1 MILVL
6 LAALVLIVLLRVSLK
21 LLGLTKSEQVS
32 ELTLERL
39 CRNLDAVARMKRGA
53 DRHRRRRHCRHLQS
67 SLCRI
72 IWHVNWL
79 HRQIRML
86 MASNPQT
93 ELRQIA
99 ALLAQIAQFYTNF
112 TRVEIQLIR
121 YMYLPPKST
130 EELLRPVRAI
140 QYSVRSLT
148 LERLYRL

>member
-1 MILVL
+1 
-6 LAALVLIVLLRVSLK
+6 
-21 LLGLTKSEQVS
+21 
-32 ELTLERL
+32 
-39 CRNLDAVARMKRGA
+39 
-53 DRHRRRRHCRHLQS
+53 
-67 SLCRI
+67 
-72 IWHVNWL
+72 
-79 HRQIRML
+79 